1 MAVGRQ
7 ASPEQQWRDKYLA
20 LQEKYEKLKHQVGIR
35 NDQLR
40 RGLVM
45 VSLLAEGQSGKLD
58 IQLEEL
64 REAMRGSTLGLSN
77 KVSDLESHIR
87 KFDNEYTTNAADLA
101 SNISSMAEKLCH
113 CPLPKPMIVA
123 IRDLRK
129 QAPKAL
135 DSWEGYAAQLQGW
148 SDILRQLAELGQQ
161 SGDGQSAGW
170 WNKFFGK
177 DAESAP
183 ATTGA
188 PVSQANVTSS
198 AQTESADDDRTEP
211 GFSRISEEVADT
223 LTGLIARLVVPERL
237 QQRSQE
243 LQQRIS
249 NGLHWYEFVAALED
263 TSQFL
268 LDCLGSGQEEFERF
282 LQSLDKRLQAI
293 QVMVADAN
301 SSQND
306 REQARDDLET
316 MVRDQIADIRS
327 VVNGLGD
334 LGELGTS
341 VLDHLTTIVKAME
354 HYQQI
359 ETQREERLAEQ
370 LQVLQTR
377 LSEMEAEASQARKII
392 EDQKTRATLDHLTG
406 LPNRAAYEVRL
417 SEELLQRTRGRN
429 SLSIIV
435 CDVDHF
441 KKINDTYGHIAGDKV
456 LQLLSATLRKHLRQN
471 DFIARY
477 GGEEFVVLLPST
489 DCNEAAE
496 VAELLRSK
504 VEACPF
510 NFRGQRVTI
519 TMSFGVSEFRALEAP
534 ETVFERTDKAL
545 YKAKE
550 SGRNRVVK
558 A

>member
-188 PVSQANVTSS
+188 PVSQADVTSS

>member
-1 MAVGRQ
+1 
-7 ASPEQQWRDKYLA
+7 S
-20 LQEKYEKLKHQVGIR
+20 
-35 NDQLR
+35 
-40 RGLVM
+40 
-45 VSLLAEGQSGKLD
+45 
-58 IQLEEL
+58 
-64 REAMRGSTLGLSN
+64 
-77 KVSDLESHIR
+77 
-87 KFDNEYTTNAADLA
+87 DLA
-101 SNISSMAEKLCH
+101 SSISSMAEKLCH
-113 CPLPKPMIVA
+113 CPLPKPMILS
-123 IRDLRK
+123 IRELRK

-135 DSWEGYAAQLQGW
+135 DNWEGYAAQLQGW
-148 SDILRQLAELGQQ
+148 SDILRQLADIGNQGGEATNG
-161 SGDGQSAGW
+161 GW

-177 DAESAP
+177 DADSATAHSGTP
-183 ATTGA
+183 EPQTEVA
-188 PVSQANVTSS
+188 PV
-198 AQTESADDDRTEP
+198 AQTDSADADKTEP

-223 LTGLIARLVVPERL
+223 LSGLIARLVVPERL

-243 LQQRIS
+243 LQQRVS

-301 SSQND
+301 SSQGD

-334 LGELGTS
+334 LGELGTN

-370 LQVLQTR
+370 LQVLKTR

-496 VAELLRSK
+496 IAELLRSK